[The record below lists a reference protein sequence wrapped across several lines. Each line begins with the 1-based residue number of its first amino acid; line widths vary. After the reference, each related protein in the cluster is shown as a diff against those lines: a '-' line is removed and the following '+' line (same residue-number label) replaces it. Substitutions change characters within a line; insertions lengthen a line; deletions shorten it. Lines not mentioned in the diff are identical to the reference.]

1 MYYLRTKAAVDA
13 IKFTLNN
20 DKKLSLEVKAQ
31 PIQERLEAIA
41 VLNEP
46 AEMNADE
53 YRAMIELAK
62 NAGPEECEMCGSLN
76 TKPRHNTVVKV
87 LIKNRSPNI

>member
-1 MYYLRTKAAVDA
+1 
-13 IKFTLNN
+13 
-20 DKKLSLEVKAQ
+20 
-31 PIQERLEAIA
+31 
-41 VLNEP
+41 
-46 AEMNADE
+46 MNADE